1 MTPKIDDIQP
11 WTRQIVINRSVGL
24 STTVNCILCRGWRD
38 MFQTKI
44 FALSLY
50 WLGQLLSHLLFW
62 LYQSKEARK
71 RLLLSKCYHVRTIWN
86 DSDGNTE
93 TRNRLIV
100 VVQGS
105 VSSCLTKYWICLCK
119 MINLDLLCCT
129 VNERLDTRLLHW
141 DITVTYVCLLRIFKR
156 SSWYYKRRKKNRTK
170 CWRSYNKTWKTRRWR
185 TE

>member
-1 MTPKIDDIQP
+1 
-11 WTRQIVINRSVGL
+11 
-24 STTVNCILCRGWRD
+24 

-129 VNERLDTRLLHW
+129 MNERLDTRLLHW

-170 CWRSYNKTWKTRRWR
+170 CWRSYNKTWKDKEVENRIAGKKGDQLVSTVYQDPNL
-185 TE
+185 TQDKVKLLSQLLEP